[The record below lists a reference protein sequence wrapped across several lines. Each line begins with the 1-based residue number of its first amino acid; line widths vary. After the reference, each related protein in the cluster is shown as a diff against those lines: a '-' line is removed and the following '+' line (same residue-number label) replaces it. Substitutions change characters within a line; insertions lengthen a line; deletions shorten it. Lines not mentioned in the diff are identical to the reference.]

1 VGTASLSD
9 FITGLNARTDQLDQ
23 RDLTSAQCNGTY
35 CSEVVYE
42 QSGNKTGSVGSIQL
56 SL

>member
-1 VGTASLSD
+1 MGTASLSD
-9 FITGLNARTDQLDQ
+9 FITGLNAKTDQLDQ